1 MVIDVLPLML
11 LLITPPLVLHSLP
24 DPRALLPLILSFLLE
39 PEFPWAMLGNVKG
52 TGAPLAVG
60 VLHTSGN
67 EVGESSA
74 PVGIAA
80 PTT

>member
-52 TGAPLAVG
+52 TGVG
-60 VLHTSGN
+60 M
-67 EVGESSA
+67 
-74 PVGIAA
+74 
-80 PTT
+80 